1 MKSISG
7 VKAGASMLPPPS
19 SLGCLLLG
27 GEWEQTLRSP
37 VAHIASVA
45 PVLSPVSCKLAL
57 RWREVCGGP
66 FPGGWCLLAGLGI
79 GIPLIR

>member
-7 VKAGASMLPPPS
+7 AERGASVLPPPS
-19 SLGCLLLG
+19 SLGCVLLVG
-27 GEWEQTLRSP
+27 GWEQTLGSP
-37 VAHIASVA
+37 VAHTASIA

-57 RWREVCGGP
+57 RWREGRGGP